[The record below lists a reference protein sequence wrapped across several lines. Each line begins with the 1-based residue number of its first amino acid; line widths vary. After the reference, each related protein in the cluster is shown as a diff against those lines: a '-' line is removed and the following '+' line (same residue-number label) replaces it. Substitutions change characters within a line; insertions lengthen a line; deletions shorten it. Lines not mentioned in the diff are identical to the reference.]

1 MPDQQINVQEN
12 MSNQPITM
20 EDLKTKVKENN
31 FQYEDLKNYFNQKR
45 KEEKEFLSLLEWA
58 CQLKKDDK
66 NLQALLRIC
75 SLENV
80 SDLMED
86 LKRLGY
92 GIQQSLGDDFEKMG
106 YRILEQVRAG
116 KRSDAMHSIARIFI
130 ANKRNLPDALVQAF
144 KPYYEVEIFKCLLY
158 AFLSAA
164 IKPKEKQ
171 QKEE

>member
-1 MPDQQINVQEN
+1 MQDQQNS
-12 MSNQPITM
+12 SNEHSKNTITL
-20 EDLKTKVKENN
+20 EDLTNKIQNNN
-31 FQYEDLKNYFNQKR
+31 FTAEDFETFYKQKKDDDR
-45 KEEKEFLSLLEWA
+45 KFLSLLEWA
-58 CQLKKDDK
+58 GQLKKDDK
-66 NLQALLRIC
+66 EFYTLLRRC
-75 SLENV
+75 ALEHV

-106 YRILEQVRAG
+106 YRILEQIRAG
-116 KRSDAMHSIARIFI
+116 KRSDAMHSITRIFI

-144 KPYYEVEIFKCLLY
+144 KPYYDVETFKCLLY

>member
-1 MPDQQINVQEN
+1 MADQQINVQQN

-66 NLQALLRIC
+66 DLQNLLRIC
-75 SLENV
+75 SLESV

-92 GIQQSLGDDFEKMG
+92 GIQQSLGNAFESMG

-116 KRSDAMHSIARIFI
+116 KRSDAMHSITRIFI
-130 ANKRNLPDALVQAF
+130 ANKQNLPDVLVQAF
-144 KPYYEVEIFKCLLY
+144 KPCYDIEIFKCLLY
-158 AFLSAA
+158 AFLSTA
-164 IKPKEKQ
+164 IKPEKQ
-171 QKEE
+171 